1 MRGIILGLVLLLLIS
16 LVNPIF
22 ADRLPRQVPE
32 NQMFM
37 IETLT
42 NATGITS
49 EKSQMDWIIEHQRL
63 SNFSHIH
70 DGRLNLTETIA
81 NLQWKDTLLTS
92 GGTISLSKKYAFLS
106 RNRQDGAYNL
116 QTTKVLTYG
125 TTDGSH
131 LTGSETWSLDIAG
144 NYDMR
149 PEIIRCVFATTDRNY
164 FPAFCNAV
172 KAESRLIN
180 VNSGQISTRGASRTV
195 AYQASTPSAL
205 NYIIAMNPDSTRSN
219 VAIGT
224 VSTDFKGAIMEA
236 RGRYDKESANNYWN
250 DRTSASGDIKRFQK
264 RYLYESGFTL

>member
-1 MRGIILGLVLLLLIS
+1 MRIIILGVVLLLLIS
-16 LVNPIF
+16 LASPVY
-22 ADRLPRQVPE
+22 ADRLPREVPE

-37 IETLT
+37 IETLI

-49 EKSQMDWIIEHQRL
+49 ERSQMDWVIEHQRL
-63 SNFSHIH
+63 FNSGYIH

-106 RNRQDGAYNL
+106 RNRPDGAYNL

-125 TTDGSH
+125 STDGSH
-131 LTGSETWSLDIAG
+131 LTGGESWSLDIAG
-144 NYDMR
+144 NYDIR

-164 FPAFCNAV
+164 FPAFCNTV

-180 VNSGQISTRGASRTV
+180 FNSGQISTRGASRTV
-195 AYQASTPSAL
+195 AFQASTPSAL
-205 NYIIAMNPDSTRSN
+205 NYIIAVSPDSTKAN
-219 VAIGT
+219 AAVGT

-236 RGRYDKESANNYWN
+236 RGRSDNESANNYWN
-250 DRTSASGDIKRFQK
+250 DRTSATGDIKRFQK